1 MRFTFLAE
9 ALYQEKLEELLSD
22 WPEAEQTAVEN
33 NAFDEAVLLTGGEDV
48 QILLVLK
55 GKLVY
60 SLWVNFPA
68 DLSVGIERAAEH
80 LSE

>member
-1 MRFTFLAE
+1 M
-9 ALYQEKLEELLSD
+9 
-22 WPEAEQTAVEN
+22 EN

-48 QILLVLK
+48 QMLLVRK

-68 DLSVGIERAAEH
+68 DLSVGIERAAEY